1 LIYTLKISQQ
11 VGGVLDGKSLMD
23 RLPLYE
29 SVKNMLGN
37 PGFLPFGSSPL
48 MPFRIGT
55 KNMI

>member
-11 VGGVLDGKSLMD
+11 VGAVLDGKSVMD

-29 SVKNMLGN
+29 SVKNMLGT
-37 PGFLPFGSSPL
+37 PGFLPYGLSFL

-55 KNMI
+55 KT